1 MLGQTTL
8 NGKIVYFLEKPVFK
22 AKKGTATLI
31 GVETKK
37 EDTLL
42 MLKYD
47 NGTYE
52 DILLSQ
58 IVEAC
63 KNKGIEI
70 KQYKTAELV

>member
-8 NGKIVYFLEKPVFK
+8 NGKIVYFLDKPVFK
-22 AKKGTATLI
+22 AKKGIARLI
-31 GVETKK
+31 GVETRGQ
-37 EDTLL
+37 DTLL

-52 DILLSQ
+52 DILISQ

-63 KNKGIEI
+63 RNKGIEI
-70 KQYKTAELV
+70 KRHRG